1 MDSARTPQRITRART
16 APPRT
21 DAPIDYLSVEGRH
34 SGRASFTELDGLPA
48 SISDRVLISQ
58 QLLLDP
64 RVLQLRN
71 RRADAI
77 AARRL
82 KIEPPTGGRRKNWER
97 QISELWTVFED
108 SGYENMVDDLFR
120 EALLPGF
127 SVAVIN
133 PWNEGKGKVRS
144 LDPWQDQ
151 DGLKKF
157 HYEILGQQWFQ
168 FVRAKDDDKTP
179 VAGDDRPY
187 DPFIHK
193 IVKFRGLEL
202 RFMVPGYA
210 NGLRCPNH
218 RFILFSM
225 SRISPLAGGLAP
237 VLWALTEFQETIK
250 NAARAIACRAE
261 SPPVIG
267 TYPATLDINVTAD
280 ADLLTAFQQFL
291 EAASR
296 YNYGMFPEGFAVQ
309 GMAELAEFEPE
320 QQRYW
325 MDWCDRMKMIAVLG
339 EVSASEMEFGSRA
352 LAESIVDD
360 RNSTTVD
367 RDADWRDGQ
376 LREFNRRLFATPESL
391 NGERFLL
398 VTDDRFIGLQ
408 VSTEKASD
416 LRQAEV
422 KQEEEAIAKSMA
434 ERQSIQADLL
444 KKMIEAGYQPS
455 ADWVAENLGDQWSI
469 PIADPNAENVTQT
482 ALRGT
487 QIESMLTIVDAV
499 KKGSL
504 DREGAIALLLV
515 AFPIDRPTAEKIL
528 PQETMPE
535 PQPEPL
541 PLPADPVAPP
551 PQFAAKIEL
560 PSSDGGLTD
569 EEWDLRAIVSAEDRE
584 RAIADLEEE
593 G

>member
-21 DAPIDYLSVEGRH
+21 DAPIDYLSVEGRY

-82 KIEPPTGGRRKNWER
+82 KVEPPTGGRRKNWER
-97 QISELWTVFED
+97 QISELWAVFED
-108 SGYENMVDDLFR
+108 SGYENLVDDLFR

-133 PWNEGKGKVRS
+133 PWNQDAGNVRS

-168 FVRAKDDDKTP
+168 FVRAKDDDRTP

-187 DPFIHK
+187 DPSIHK

-202 RFMVPGYA
+202 RFMMPGFA
-210 NGLRCPNH
+210 NGVRCLNH

-237 VLWALTEFQETIK
+237 VLWSLTEFQETIK
-250 NAARAIACRAE
+250 QAARAIACRAE

-267 TYPATLDINVTAD
+267 TYPSTLDINVTAD
-280 ADLLTAFQQFL
+280 ADLLTAFQAFL

-309 GMAELAEFEPE
+309 GLAELAEFEPA
-320 QQRYW
+320 QQQYW

-376 LREFNRRLFATPESL
+376 LRDFNRRLFATPESL
-391 NGERFLL
+391 NG
-398 VTDDRFIGLQ
+398 DRFIGLQ

-455 ADWVAENLGDQWSI
+455 PDWVAENLGDQWSI
-469 PIADPNAENVTQT
+469 PIADPNAENVTTT

-515 AFPIDRPTAEKIL
+515 AFPIDRPTAENIL
-528 PQETMPE
+528 PQETMPTS
-535 PQPEPL
+535 PPEPL
-541 PLPADPVAPP
+541 PPPTDPSAAP
-551 PQFAAKIEL
+551 PQFAAKIEP
-560 PSSDGGLTD
+560 PSGEGLSD
-569 EEWDLRAIVSAEDRE
+569 EEWDRLAIVSVEDIE
-584 RAIADLEEE
+584 GAIADLEEE